1 MKKNNSRIKKLKTI
15 IILYRI
21 ACIVLMLMLL
31 FSFIFKPKSKPTV
44 VKKEIMNPNIVM
56 LGDSI
61 TNYYDLDKYYGNDK
75 LMVNSGIN
83 GNKANDILNDM
94 KNRVYVY
101 NPSKVFLLIG
111 INNFLHE
118 DITPEEMVN
127 QIDKIV
133 TEINDK
139 LPNTK
144 IYIESIYPI
153 NDTWRTKCN
162 PNVNATEEVN
172 SKVGKTNILLYDYCE
187 ENGYK
192 YIDVYS
198 SLVDDNYSL
207 NSDYSEDGLH
217 LNDNGYQVVTKILK
231 KYM

>member
-1 MKKNNSRIKKLKTI
+1 MKKSRSKIKELKNI

-21 ACIVLMLMLL
+21 ACIALMLMLL

-118 DITPEEMVN
+118 DITPEEMVD

-172 SKVGKTNILLYDYCE
+172 SKVGKTNILLYDY
-187 ENGYK
+187 
-192 YIDVYS
+192 IS
-198 SLVDDNYSL
+198 
-207 NSDYSEDGLH
+207 
-217 LNDNGYQVVTKILK
+217 
-231 KYM
+231 